1 MWTVDD
7 GMLRKTPI
15 LRARELETGIEI
27 KQGLKGGESVI
38 VEPKPELRTGQMVTV
53 MGTATR

>member
-1 MWTVDD
+1 
-7 GMLRKTPI
+7 MLRKTPI